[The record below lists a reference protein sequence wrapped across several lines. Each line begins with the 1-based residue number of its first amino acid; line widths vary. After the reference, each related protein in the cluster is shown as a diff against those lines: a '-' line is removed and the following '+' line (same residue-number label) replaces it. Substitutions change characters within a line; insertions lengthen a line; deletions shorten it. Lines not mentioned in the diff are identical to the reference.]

1 MSKED
6 PFEELQDE
14 CYICFEPCKT
24 KAPCHCQTYV
34 HKKCL
39 RQFQETSG
47 NYETCMI
54 CLQPYQHPHKNLK
67 KYFFYTF
74 SAGLMYIATGMIG
87 TFIWDISS
95 DHTIQVE
102 PPWSIK
108 HFLAAVVASAVIV
121 FLYSIVIRYRITV

>member
-24 KAPCHCQTYV
+24 KSPCHCQTYV
-34 HKKCL
+34 HRKCL
-39 RQFQETSG
+39 RQYQETSG

-54 CLQPYQHPHKNLK
+54 CLQPYPKPHNILK
-67 KYFFYTF
+67 KYISNTIF
-74 SAGLMYIATGMIG
+74 SVIMYIATGIIG

-95 DHTIQVE
+95 NHTIQFE

-108 HFLAAVVASAVIV
+108 HFLAAVVTSVVII
-121 FLYSIVIRYRITV
+121 FLYFIVIRYRIPV